1 MNQNIR
7 VQPWIEGRLEEGV
20 ITTTLEQAINW
31 GRQSSIWPMT
41 FGLACCAIEMMAAGA
56 SRYDMDRFGAGAFR
70 ATPRQADLMIVAGT
84 VTYKM
89 ASRVRRLYNMM
100 PDPKFVIAM
109 GACTVGG
116 GPYFK
121 WGYHVV
127 KGVDLVVPVDV
138 YVPGCPPRPE
148 ALIEGLMRIREKV
161 RGMRYLTKGKNEAIE
176 VPIPARAG
184 FVQLP
189 PGLDGSV
196 AGKAL
201 EMQIAFAS
209 R

>member
-1 MNQNIR
+1 
-7 VQPWIEGRLEEGV
+7 
-20 ITTTLEQAINW
+20 
-31 GRQSSIWPMT
+31 MT

-148 ALIEGLMRIREKV
+148 ALLEGLMRIQDQI
-161 RGMRYLTKGKNEAIE
+161 KGHRIAKKKGLPKGHKEDDELPVPHHSGYVEA
-176 VPIPARAG
+176 AG
-184 FVQLP
+184 GEIDPMTDHQKIT
-189 PGLDGSV
+189 G
-196 AGKAL
+196 
-201 EMQIAFAS
+201 
-209 R
+209 